1 MNGLRRVLC
10 GWMCVLGLHAA
21 AQVPAQNAFRVVYKD
36 KAGSPAANLSPRAL
50 ERRTNKGIALD
61 STDKPVSPIYIAGTL
76 SLTEGKLHLTSR
88 WLNYAVILLTDSS
101 KILALAGEPYIDT
114 VIRVGYYSPG
124 LYKMTGGN
132 EEPGNAPL
140 TTAKTTGGEAY
151 YGATYNQTKMVNGDY
166 LHDRGYKGEG
176 MLIAILDDGFY
187 QVNTNRFFDSLRTSG
202 RITDAYNF
210 VKNTDDV
217 YDAPGHGT
225 RCLSTMA
232 AYVPGEYVGAAP
244 LASYALYITEKLP
257 EDQPLEMDNMVAALE
272 RADSVGADVIS
283 ASVGYNG
290 MISIFPSVTLAEIDG
305 KTTIAAKGVN
315 MANNKGIFC
324 VMTAGNDG
332 ATPWKK
338 ILTPGDADSALTVGW
353 VDANKVPN
361 PQSGF
366 GPNAGGRRKPD
377 VCLLGNPVYLI
388 SGGIVQAES
397 GTSFSTPQMA
407 GWAACLLQA
416 SSKSTSMYTLRT
428 AVHKSAHLYDTPD
441 DNQLGYGV
449 PDFYKASEILGLKDT
464 PSSSGGNSQ
473 WVVMRTNPVQQQLDM
488 AITLPQNSDVQIGIT
503 DVNGKLIYKTTQRL
517 QKGEQRVMI
526 DMPQVTPGIYFVKV
540 IAGDQRYTAKI
551 IKR

>member
-1 MNGLRRVLC
+1 MLA
-10 GWMCVLGLHAA
+10 LHGA
-21 AQVPAQNAFRVVYKD
+21 AQVPAQNAFRIVYKD
-36 KAGSPAANLSPRAL
+36 KAGSSAANLSPRAL
-50 ERRTNKGIALD
+50 ERRTNKAIALD
-61 STDKPVSPIYIAGTL
+61 STDKPVSPTYIANTL

-114 VIRVGYYSPG
+114 IIRVGYYSPG
-124 LYKMTGGN
+124 LYKMTG
-132 EEPGNAPL
+132 EDEAPGNAPI
-140 TTAKTTGGEAY
+140 TTAKTTGGEDY
-151 YGATYNQTKMVNGDY
+151 YGATYNQTKMVSGDY

-176 MLIAILDDGFY
+176 MLIAILDDGYY

-202 RITDAYNF
+202 RIVDAHNF

-225 RCLSTMA
+225 QCLSTMA

-244 LASYALYITEKLP
+244 LASYALYVTEKQP
-257 EDQPLEMDNMVAALE
+257 EDQPLEMDNLVAALE
-272 RADSVGADVIS
+272 RADSIGADVIS

-290 MISIFPSVTLAEIDG
+290 MIPAFPSVTLAEIDG

-315 MANNKGIFC
+315 LANNKGMFC
-324 VMTAGNDG
+324 VITAGNDG

-353 VDANKVPN
+353 VNENRVPDAL
-361 PQSGF
+361 SGY

-377 VCLLGNPVYLI
+377 VCLLGTNVKA
-388 SGGIVQAES
+388 IVDGVINSPA

-464 PSSSGGNSQ
+464 PAGGGGNSQ
-473 WVVMRTNPVQQQLDM
+473 WVIVRTNPVQQQLDM
-488 AITLPQNSDVQIGIT
+488 AITLPQNGDVQIGIT
-503 DVNGKLIYKTTQRL
+503 DVSGKLIYKTTQRL
-517 QKGEQRVMI
+517 QKGEQRVML
-526 DMPQVTPGIYFVKV
+526 DMPQITPGIYFVKV
-540 IAGDQRYTAKI
+540 IAGDQHYTAKI
-551 IKR
+551 VKR